1 MQKRKIKGL
10 DRCATRGQGKAS
22 TMAKA
27 GRKSYSKKFA
37 RASSRSRRRGGKAGA
52 ITQNDI
58 RTSAYSNE
66 RFFTREEVSLI
77 VRDRVKKLN
86 DRIQELEFEI
96 SLKEVTN
103 DGRRE

>member
-1 MQKRKIKGL
+1 MN
-10 DRCATRGQGKAS
+10 DRL
-22 TMAKA
+22 
-27 GRKSYSKKFA
+27 
-37 RASSRSRRRGGKAGA
+37 
-52 ITQNDI
+52 
-58 RTSAYSNE
+58 
-66 RFFTREEVSLI
+66 FTREEVSLI